1 MQAPTTFSVAVAP
14 AGARVSEG
22 GRPVRTGDTGFDNH
36 FQTRSDQ
43 PTQATMFLTRSNI
56 GQLQRLAC
64 SKKTYVSIGQGAVEL
79 SELVIPA
86 PATGQHVV
94 DHLKTMLRLNE
105 SLYSMPGAHSVKLV
119 TFPRERH
126 VAARIAIVVGGLVAL
141 GSVFAAMQVPPK
153 TRPSS
158 VNPTYASGILPVDAT
173 HIGKIEGWRVAS
185 VSDMD
190 AVALNWL
197 SGNGGQPA
205 GRVEGDFNGNGSARD
220 VAYLLVAENGRR
232 RVVIIAD
239 NDVRYDTEFPYI
251 GLVARIPKA
260 EVAGIR
266 WEGRPPEN
274 VVGDG
279 LLLVRKP
286 DDAKSGVVVF
296 LNGNNVI
303 SGAPAN
309 YQNISLQ

>member
-1 MQAPTTFSVAVAP
+1 
-14 AGARVSEG
+14 
-22 GRPVRTGDTGFDNH
+22 
-36 FQTRSDQ
+36 
-43 PTQATMFLTRSNI
+43 
-56 GQLQRLAC
+56 
-64 SKKTYVSIGQGAVEL
+64 
-79 SELVIPA
+79 
-86 PATGQHVV
+86 
-94 DHLKTMLRLNE
+94 
-105 SLYSMPGAHSVKLV
+105 
-119 TFPRERH
+119 
-126 VAARIAIVVGGLVAL
+126 
-141 GSVFAAMQVPPK
+141 
-153 TRPSS
+153 
-158 VNPTYASGILPVDAT
+158 
-173 HIGKIEGWRVAS
+173 
-185 VSDMD
+185 
-190 AVALNWL
+190 
-197 SGNGGQPA
+197 
-205 GRVEGDFNGNGSARD
+205 
-220 VAYLLVAENGRR
+220 
-232 RVVIIAD
+232 VVIIAD